1 MNLSVKTLS
10 FLCALGIA
18 ISTTLFGNTENAPPK
33 LIQELLEKEGV
44 TFMELKADPYLREQ
58 LRQQLYQKINKPAP
72 KRKVIRRM
80 PRRTSVKLP
89 PYCQII
95 VDNNIFRPLG
105 YRKYEWTL
113 KLELIG
119 TMVYADAAKNT
130 AILRSN
136 HPKYRRIIV
145 KTSDTFLEEFK
156 ITRIEARKVSYIS
169 KKGEK
174 KYINLSLSPF
184 GGGIENLETKE
195 KS

>member
-18 ISTTLFGNTENAPPK
+18 ISTTLFGNAEDAPPK
-33 LIQELLEKEGV
+33 LIQELLEKAGV
-44 TFMELKADPYLREQ
+44 TFMELKADPYLRER
-58 LRQQLYQKINKPAP
+58 LRQQLYRKINKPAP

-136 HPKYRRIIV
+136 HPKYRSLMV
-145 KTSDTFLEEFK
+145 KTGDIFLEK
-156 ITRIEARKVSYIS
+156 LIMTQIEARRIIYTDKDGQQ
-169 KKGEK
+169 KHL
-174 KYINLSLSPF
+174 NLPSLF
-184 GGGIENLETKE
+184 GGGIEKPEMEE
-195 KS
+195 K

>member
-1 MNLSVKTLS
+1 MNLSVKHLS
-10 FLCALGIA
+10 FLCVLGIA
-18 ISTTLFGNTENAPPK
+18 ISTTLFGNAEDAPPK
-33 LIQELLEKEGV
+33 LIQELLEKAGV
-44 TFMELKADPYLREQ
+44 TFMELKADPYLRER
-58 LRQQLYQKINKPAP
+58 LRQQLYRKINKPAP

-89 PYCQII
+89 PYCQTI

-136 HPKYRRIIV
+136 HPKYRSLMV
-145 KTSDTFLEEFK
+145 KTGDIFLEK
-156 ITRIEARKVSYIS
+156 LIMTQIEARRIIYTDKDGQQ
-169 KKGEK
+169 KHL
-174 KYINLSLSPF
+174 NLPSLF
-184 GGGIENLETKE
+184 GGGIEKPEMEE
-195 KS
+195 K